1 MNHGVVASLRRLGL
15 IAGLALSAA
24 AGAARPA
31 VACSPVLGS
40 TCSPGSAFPRDGA
53 VVPASL
59 PALGYT
65 PARLNA
71 NSPLSPD
78 GFQLL
83 DGGGDPVAVTI
94 EEQMPGAG
102 GYFIRPKAPLA
113 AGATYKVRYPQTSCA
128 AGTVVAPIAEQTFT
142 TTMAIATPTLLGT
155 AAMTGHKLEKIT
167 VGTVSGTCGT
177 EITAVMAHV
186 TVQPSPELRAYLAV
200 GSIGAYVNGQAAP
213 TVNQVAPT
221 AGGTVE
227 FDVFA
232 GCIVKDQGAY
242 RGLDPGKY
250 KLELR
255 AHVFGEAVDPL
266 PIWTDITLDC
276 NGASEDDAEVSGGAC
291 AVAPAGRGTAG
302 WAGLLGMIGLLGLAL
317 RSRKGNR

>member
-1 MNHGVVASLRRLGL
+1 LVNL
-15 IAGLALSAA
+15 LS
-24 AGAARPA
+24 R
-31 VACSPVLGS
+31 
-40 TCSPGSAFPRDGA
+40 
-53 VVPASL
+53 SL
-59 PALGYT
+59 PGQLAI
-65 PARLNA
+65 
-71 NSPLSPD
+71 SPHEPNPGSPD

-83 DGGGDPVAVTI
+83 DGG
-94 EEQMPGAG
+94 G

-113 AGATYKVRYPQTSCA
+113 AGATYKVRFPQTSCA

-142 TTMAIATPTLLGT
+142 TTMAIATLLGT
-155 AAMTGHKLEKIT
+155 AAMTGQKLEKIT
-167 VGTVSGTCGT
+167 VGTVSGTCTT

-200 GSIGAYVNGQAAP
+200 GSVGAYVNGQAAP

-221 AGGTVE
+221 AGGSVE

-242 RGLDPGKY
+242 RGLDPGTY

-276 NGASEDDAEVSGGAC
+276 NGASEDDAGGGGRRLRGC
-291 AVAPAGRGTAG
+291 ARRT
-302 WAGLLGMIGLLGLAL
+302 
-317 RSRKGNR
+317 